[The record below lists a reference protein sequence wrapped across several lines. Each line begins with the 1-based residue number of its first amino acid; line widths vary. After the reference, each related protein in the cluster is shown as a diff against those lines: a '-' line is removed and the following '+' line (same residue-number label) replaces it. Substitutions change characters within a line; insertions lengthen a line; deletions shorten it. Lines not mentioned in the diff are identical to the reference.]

1 MDYRFKATILK
12 IVDGDTVDCRIRLGF
27 HVEVVERLRLCMS
40 DGVGLNAPETRGA
53 ERESGLD
60 SKVALRNLLARYTED
75 DEVIVQTFR
84 GTAQGKY
91 GRFLGAL
98 ETSEGVKICDLLVE
112 NGHAVRKAY

>member
-53 ERESGLD
+53 ERESGLA
-60 SKVALRNLLARYTED
+60 SKVALRNLLVRYTED
-75 DEVIVQTFR
+75 DECIVKTFR

-91 GRFLGAL
+91 GRYLASL
-98 ETSEGVKICDLLVE
+98 ETGEGVKICDLLVE
-112 NGHAVRKAY
+112 NGHAARKAY